1 MPRKIDCRTVLFT
14 ITATA
19 AATLALQAHAQAH
32 KDLGTAL
39 TQLAIDR
46 DVQIVFQTRL
56 VKGRIAGRVRPG
68 AGLDETLAALVA
80 GQGLAVRKRGPA
92 LYSLE
97 TAPARTAAPP
107 PGRRDDDVAPLDA
120 VVVTAFYTASL
131 GRALALKRRAAY
143 GLDAVSAEDIARLPA
158 VNAAEA
164 LQLAPGVSLERH
176 RGIGLYVSVRG
187 LGPQFQNVLLN
198 GRSVAMND
206 LVENGGFR
214 GRQFRFEML
223 PADAIETI
231 EVAKTTT
238 ADMDEGALGG
248 NIDVRTFKPLD
259 QSRRA
264 AVSIRASAGQ
274 GGKVDPAASA
284 VWSWTNDSGRLGLL
298 LAGVTDGRHVR
309 NDRLYQTGWNL
320 NRFTAVLGPG
330 LYTPTRT
337 RPTVELEDRRL
348 ASGDFAL
355 QWRPSAVWRTDLD
368 LLLTRLDV
376 HYDEFGLDI
385 YPDDSTLSAPKFV
398 PGTQGVVGHT
408 VQAGTIDNVRWMASR
423 ETSLNR
429 HDLVALGAH
438 QHWSQG
444 PWSLEADYAYSR
456 ARSYHPDGRGTVR
469 ARAAFFAPLSFDFRR
484 GRGAGPTLT
493 TPVDYADPERFVG
506 QAFDYTWKDSRD
518 TDEALKLDASR
529 VFDGPLDKLSAGVEQ
544 HRRVRDYRRR
554 DWILDTVV
562 GAPLTALGD
571 RFHGFTPFSD
581 FLSGTTGDFPRRWV
595 APDARAFHERLFTA
609 EIAARPP
616 STSDLRNSFIVE
628 EKIRSAYIRAD
639 LSGQW
644 LGRSIHGDL
653 GVRYARTRQVSQ
665 GALSSGADPIPA
677 QWRKAY
683 GDWLPSANLRV
694 TLRPDLLLRLGLS
707 RVVNRPNVVD
717 NAPRITLARDTPT
730 ANGGNPDLDPFLA
743 TQLNVSLEWYLPS
756 GGALTGAVFDRRLD
770 NYITAQNTFIQVPGR
785 GEVLLS
791 TNVNGGDARIQG
803 FEAAYSQTFSSLPAP
818 LDGLGV
824 QGSLTLVRS
833 QASYLAGDRIIRN
846 ALLGLSR
853 TNYSLLAYYER
864 GRASLR
870 LGYVWRGPYLATIG
884 SSITAPSHTEA
895 FGSLDGAASWRFDR
909 RMTLTLEGVNLA
921 DARKYVY
928 GETRDQP
935 METHHWGRYLSARLR
950 WAF

>member
-1 MPRKIDCRTVLFT
+1 MPRKIDCRTVLLT

-19 AATLALQAHAQAH
+19 AASLVSQAHAQGRR
-32 KDLGTAL
+32 DLGSAL
-39 TQLAIDR
+39 TQLAIER
-46 DVQIVFQTRL
+46 DVQIVFQPRL
-56 VKGRIAGRVRPG
+56 VKGRIAGPTPRG
-68 AGLDETLAALVA
+68 AGLDQTLVALVA
-80 GQGLAVRKRGPA
+80 GQGLVLRKLGPG
-92 LYSLE
+92 LYSLDA
-97 TAPARTAAPP
+97 APASAPLRSSP
-107 PGRRDDDVAPLDA
+107 DNDGVASLDA
-120 VVVTAFYTASL
+120 VVVTAPYAASL
-131 GRALALKRRAAY
+131 GRALMLKRRAAY
-143 GLDAVSAEDIARLPA
+143 SMDAVSAEDIARLPA

-223 PADAIETI
+223 PADAIERI

-248 NIDVRTFKPLD
+248 NIDVRTFKPLE

-264 AVSIRASAGQ
+264 AVSIRASTGQ
-274 GGKVDPAASA
+274 SGKVDPAASG
-284 VWSWTNDSGRLGLL
+284 VWSWTNDGGSLGLL
-298 LAGVTDGRHVR
+298 AAGVADRRHIR

-320 NRFTAVLGPG
+320 DRFTSILGPG

-337 RPTVELEDRRL
+337 RPTIELEDRRL
-348 ASGDFAL
+348 LSGDFAL
-355 QWRPSAVWRTDLD
+355 QWRPSAAWRTDVD
-368 LLLTRLDV
+368 LLLTRLDA
-376 HYDEFGLDI
+376 HYDEVGLDI
-385 YPDDSTLSAPKFV
+385 YPDDFTLSPPRFV
-398 PGTQGVVGHT
+398 PGTQVVVGDT

-429 HDLVALGAH
+429 HDLAAFGAH
-438 QHWSQG
+438 QHWSEG
-444 PWSLEADYAYSR
+444 AWALETDYAYSR

-469 ARAAFFAPLSFDFRR
+469 ARVAFFAPLSFDFGR

-493 TPVDYADPERFVG
+493 TPVDYADPNQFVG

-518 TDEALKLDASR
+518 TDEALKLDVSR
-529 VFDGPLDKLSAGVEQ
+529 TFDGALEKLSAGMEQ

-554 DWILDTVV
+554 DWILNAVV
-562 GAPLTALGD
+562 GTPLTSLGSQSY
-571 RFHGFTPFSD
+571 GLTPFSN
-581 FLSGTTGDFPRRWV
+581 FLAGTTGDLPRRWV
-595 APDARAFHERLFTA
+595 APDARAFYERLFTA
-609 EIAARPP
+609 EIAAQPP
-616 STSDLRNSFIVE
+616 STSDLRNSFRVE
-628 EKIRSAYIRAD
+628 EKIRSAYVRAD
-639 LSGQW
+639 FSSRW
-644 LGRSIHGDL
+644 FGRAVDGDL
-653 GVRYARTRQVSQ
+653 GVRYAHTDQVSQ
-665 GALSSGADPIPA
+665 GVLSSGSVPIPA
-677 QWRKAY
+677 QWRKSY

-694 TLRPDLLLRLGLS
+694 TLTPDLLLRLGAS

-743 TQLNVSLEWYLPS
+743 TQLDVSLEWYFAS

-770 NYITAQNTFIQVPGR
+770 NYITAQNTFIQAPGR

-803 FEAAYSQTFSSLPAP
+803 LEMAYSQTFKALPAP

-833 QASYLAGDRIIRN
+833 QASYFAGDRVIRN

-853 TNYSLLAYYER
+853 TNYSLMAFYEH
-864 GRASLR
+864 GRASVR
-870 LGYVWRGPYLATIG
+870 LGYAWRGPYLTTIG
-884 SSITAPSHTEA
+884 SSITAPSHTDA
-895 FGSLDGAASWRFDR
+895 FGSLDGAASWRIAR
-909 RMTLTLEGVNLA
+909 QTTVTLEGVNLT

>member
-1 MPRKIDCRTVLFT
+1 MPRKIDCRTVLLT

-19 AATLALQAHAQAH
+19 AASLVPRAHAQVRR
-32 KDLGTAL
+32 DLGQAL
-39 TQLAIDR
+39 TKLAIER
-46 DVQIVFQTRL
+46 DVQIVFQPRFVSGRL
-56 VKGRIAGRVRPG
+56 
-68 AGLDETLAALVA
+68 AGLAPHGASLDQTLAALVA
-80 GQGLAVRKRGPA
+80 GQGLVVRKLGPG

-97 TAPARTAAPP
+97 AAPARVPLRLGPENDEAAS
-107 PGRRDDDVAPLDA
+107 LDP
-120 VVVTAFYTASL
+120 VVVTAPYAASL
-131 GRALALKRRAAY
+131 GRALMLKRRAPY
-143 GLDAVSAEDIARLPA
+143 GMDAVSAEDIARLPA

-223 PADAIETI
+223 PADAIERI

-248 NIDVRTFKPLD
+248 NIDVRTFKPLE

-264 AVSIRASAGQ
+264 AISIRGSRGQ
-274 GGKVDPAASA
+274 SGKVDPAVSG
-284 VWSWTNDSGRLGLL
+284 VWSWINDGGSLGLL
-298 LAGVTDGRHVR
+298 AAGVTDRRRVR

-320 NRFTAVLGPG
+320 DRFKSVLGPG

-348 ASGDFAL
+348 ASADFAL
-355 QWRPSAVWRTDLD
+355 QWRPSAAWRSDID
-368 LLLTRLDV
+368 LLLTRLDA

-385 YPDDSTLSAPKFV
+385 YPDDPTFSAPSFV
-398 PGTQGVVGHT
+398 PGTQIIVGDT
-408 VQAGTIDNVRWMASR
+408 VRAGTIDNVRWMASR

-429 HDLVALGAH
+429 HDLAAFGAH
-438 QHWSQG
+438 QHWSEG
-444 PWSLEADYAYSR
+444 PWSVEADYAYSR
-456 ARSYHPDGRGTVR
+456 ARSYHPDGQGTVR
-469 ARAAFFAPLSFDFRR
+469 ARAAFFAPLSFDFGQ
-484 GRGAGPTLT
+484 GRGAGPALM
-493 TPVDYADPERFVG
+493 TPINYADPGQFVG

-518 TDEALKLDASR
+518 TDEAIKLDASR
-529 VFDGPLDKLSAGVEQ
+529 TFDGPLGKLSAGLERR
-544 HRRVRDYRRR
+544 RRVRDYRRR

-562 GAPLTALGD
+562 GAPLTTLGAKSY
-571 RFHGFTPFSD
+571 GLTPFSN
-581 FLSGTTGDFPRRWV
+581 FLAGTNGDLPRRWV
-595 APDARAFHERLFTA
+595 APDARAFYGRLFTP
-609 EIAARPP
+609 EIAAQPP
-616 STSDLRNSFIVE
+616 STSDLRNSFVVE
-628 EKIRSAYIRAD
+628 EKIRSAYVRAD
-639 LSGQW
+639 FTGAW
-644 LGRSIHGDL
+644 FGRAVDGDM
-653 GVRYARTRQVSQ
+653 GVRYAHTDQVSA
-665 GALSSGADPIPA
+665 GVLSSGAIPIPA
-677 QWRKAY
+677 EWRKSY
-683 GDWLPSANLRV
+683 GDWLPSANLRM
-694 TLRPDLLLRLGLS
+694 TLRPDLLLRLGAS

-743 TQLNVSLEWYLPS
+743 TQLDVSLEWYLAS

-770 NYITAQNTFIQVPGR
+770 HYITAQNTYIQVPGR

-803 FEAAYSQTFSSLPAP
+803 LEAAYSQTFRSLPAP
-818 LDGLGV
+818 FDGLGV
-824 QGSLTLVRS
+824 QGSVTLVRS
-833 QASYLAGDRIIRN
+833 RANYFAGDRVIRN

-853 TNYSLLAYYER
+853 TNYSLLAFYER
-864 GRASLR
+864 GRASVR
-870 LGYVWRGPYLATIG
+870 LGYAWRGPYLTTIG
-884 SSITAPSHTEA
+884 SSVTAPSHTEA
-895 FGSLDGAASWRFDR
+895 FGSLDGAASWRIDR
-909 RMTLTLEGVNLA
+909 RATLTLEGVNLT

>member
-1 MPRKIDCRTVLFT
+1 MPRKIDCRTVLLT
-14 ITATA
+14 ITVTA
-19 AATLALQAHAQAH
+19 AASLVSQARAQGRQ
-32 KDLGTAL
+32 DLGPAL
-39 TQLAIDR
+39 TKLAIER
-46 DVQIVFQTRL
+46 DVQIVFQPRL
-56 VKGRIAGRVRPG
+56 VRGRAAGPTPPG
-68 AGLDETLAALVA
+68 ADLDQTLAALVA
-80 GQGLAVRKRGPA
+80 GHGLAVRKLGPG

-97 TAPARTAAPP
+97 TAPARTVPRSGPEGHDA
-107 PGRRDDDVAPLDA
+107 APLDA
-120 VVVTAFYTASL
+120 VVVTAPYAASL
-131 GRALALKRRAAY
+131 GRALAVKRRAAY

-223 PADAIETI
+223 PADAIERI

-248 NIDVRTFKPLD
+248 NIDVRTFKPLE

-264 AVSIRASAGQ
+264 AVSIRGSVGQ
-274 GGKVDPAASA
+274 GGKADPAASG
-284 VWSWTNDSGRLGLL
+284 VWSWINDGGSLGLL
-298 LAGVTDGRHVR
+298 AAGVVDRRRVR

-320 NRFTAVLGPG
+320 DRFKSVLGPG

-337 RPTVELEDRRL
+337 RPTIELEDRRL
-348 ASGDFAL
+348 LSGDFAL
-355 QWRPSAVWRTDLD
+355 QWRPSAAWRTDVD
-368 LLLTRLDV
+368 LLLTRLDA

-385 YPDDSTLSAPKFV
+385 YPDDFTLAPPRFLA
-398 PGTQGVVGHT
+398 GTQVVVGDT

-429 HDLVALGAH
+429 HDLAAFGAH
-438 QHWSQG
+438 QHWSEG
-444 PWSLEADYAYSR
+444 PWAVEADYAYSR

-469 ARAAFFAPLSFDFRR
+469 ARAAFFAPLSFDFGR
-484 GRGAGPTLT
+484 GRTAGPTLT
-493 TPVDYADPERFVG
+493 TSVDYADPSQFAG

-518 TDEALKLDASR
+518 TDEAIKLDVSR
-529 VFDGPLDKLSAGVEQ
+529 ALDGPWGKLSAGMEQ
-544 HRRVRDYRRR
+544 RRRVRDYRRR
-554 DWILDTVV
+554 DWILDAVV
-562 GAPLTALGD
+562 GVPLTTLGAQSY
-571 RFHGFTPFSD
+571 GLTPFSN
-581 FLSGTTGDFPRRWV
+581 FLAGTTGALPRRWV
-595 APDARAFHERLFTA
+595 APDARAFYGRLFTA
-609 EIAARPP
+609 EIAAQPP
-616 STSDLRNSFIVE
+616 STSDLRNSFVVE
-628 EKIRSAYIRAD
+628 EKIRSAYARVDFAREWFGRAVD
-639 LSGQW
+639 
-644 LGRSIHGDL
+644 GDM
-653 GVRYARTRQVSQ
+653 GVRYAHTDQVSA
-665 GALSSGADPIPA
+665 GVLSSGAVPISA
-677 QWRKAY
+677 AWRKSY

-694 TLRPDLLLRLGLS
+694 TLRPDLLLRLGAS
-707 RVVNRPNVVD
+707 RVVSRPNVVD
-717 NAPRITLARDTPT
+717 NAPRITIARDTPT

-743 TQLNVSLEWYLPS
+743 TQLDVSLEWYLAS

-770 NYITAQNTFIQVPGR
+770 HYITAQNTYIQVPGR

-803 FEAAYSQTFSSLPAP
+803 FEVAYSQTFKSLPAP

-833 QASYLAGDRIIRN
+833 HASYFAGDRVIRN

-853 TNYSLLAYYER
+853 ANYSLLAFYER
-864 GRASLR
+864 GRASIR
-870 LGYVWRGPYLATIG
+870 LGYVWRGPYLTTIG
-884 SSITAPSHTEA
+884 SSVTTPSHTEA
-895 FGSLDGAASWRFDR
+895 FGSLDGAASWRIDR
-909 RMTLTLEGVNLA
+909 QTTLTLEGVNLT